1 MTDTHPCILTS
12 LPDVVRA
19 ASEAIQFVSAG
30 KHDPFV
36 GHELIK
42 NFYHW
47 DRVTARTEKVYEAVM
62 KSPQMDLMERI
73 SRSVFGLLSLSPST
87 FVTEPCL
94 NVRTIGLGRFAGPI
108 WTIILIVDCI
118 FFMFLEW
125 WLPRD
130 ELDYVQSTWDDER
143 FRKVSTL
150 PQSLALI

>member
-1 MTDTHPCILTS
+1 MFTAV
-12 LPDVVRA
+12 PDVVRA
-19 ASEAIQFVSAG
+19 VSEAIEFVSAG

-47 DRVTARTEKVYEAVM
+47 DRVTVRTEKVYEAVM
-62 KSPQMDLMERI
+62 KRPQMDLMERI
-73 SRSVFGLLSLSPST
+73 TRWARSPDFPGSA
-87 FVTEPCL
+87 FVTDISTD
-94 NVRTIGLGRFAGPI
+94 VRTMGLGRFAGPI

-130 ELDYVQSTWDDER
+130 ELDYVQSSWNDDR
-143 FRKVSTL
+143 FREVRAFLHS
-150 PQSLALI
+150 PSPI